1 MDINKKVDSY
11 ANQIVAA
18 LDKNSD
24 QVSFDDEDNICLKVI
39 EKFNLSNK
47 LNGDAPPAI
56 TWQDLFFKKEYG
68 IDEKTKIEMLKSIK
82 DLYKDFGIDLK

>member
-1 MDINKKVDSY
+1 MGLSKY
-11 ANQIVAA
+11 L
-18 LDKNSD
+18 LDKNPD

-47 LNGDAPPAI
+47 LNGVAPPAI
-56 TWQDLFFKKEYG
+56 GWQELFFTKKYG
-68 IDEKTKIEMLKSIK
+68 IDEKTKIEMLKTIK